1 MYRSLVEALGKS
13 RLLLPAAA
21 RRFQDWDV
29 GILERFDARDVGLI
43 GEGVAEILAPKEKE
57 GLGKGDLEN
66 MVKRMAEVKV

>member
-1 MYRSLVEALGKS
+1 M
-13 RLLLPAAA
+13 
-21 RRFQDWDV
+21 

-57 GLGKGDLEN
+57 GVGKGDLEN